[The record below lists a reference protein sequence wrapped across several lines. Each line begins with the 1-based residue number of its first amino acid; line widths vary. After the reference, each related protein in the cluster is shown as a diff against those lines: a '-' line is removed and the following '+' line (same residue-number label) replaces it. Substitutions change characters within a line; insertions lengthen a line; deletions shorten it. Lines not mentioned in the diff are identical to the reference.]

1 LILNSNSN
9 SKSKSQTKD
18 LNEVFKDENH
28 NQNDIM
34 VNNDLFDELRS
45 ILSLSSKSDN
55 SDSEF
60 ENDFE

>member
-1 LILNSNSN
+1 MNSNSN
-9 SKSKSQTKD
+9 SKSQTKD